1 MPSKYSYYRTRTEI
15 AAQILQ
21 AANDHNE
28 ITKTKIIYSAFLS
41 YKQLQR
47 YLPPLIQNGLLE
59 YLEATHTYRTTEKG
73 LKFLKIYEM
82 KKMEKELVAEMK
94 LPERQNNKYE
104 YNNGPQ
110 WAAHYF
116 LTFF

>member
-1 MPSKYSYYRTRTEI
+1 MRNFASMPSKYSYYRTRTEI

-28 ITKTKIIYSAFLS
+28 ITKTKIIYNAFLS
-41 YKQLQR
+41 HKQLQE

-59 YLEATHTYRTTEKG
+59 CLEGTKSYKITEKG
-73 LKFLKIYEM
+73 LKFLKIYE
-82 KKMEKELVAEMK
+82 KIEELVAEMK

-104 YNNGPQ
+104 YNNGLDGPPTV
-110 WAAHYF
+110 F
-116 LTFF
+116 

>member
-28 ITKTKIIYSAFLS
+28 ITKTKIIIYSAFLS
-41 YKQLQR
+41 HKQLQE
-47 YLPPLIQNGLLE
+47 YLPLLVQNGLLE

-94 LPERQNNKYE
+94 LPERQNNK
-104 YNNGPQ
+104 
-110 WAAHYF
+110 
-116 LTFF
+116 

>member
-21 AANDHNE
+21 AASDYNE
-28 ITKTKIIYSAFLS
+28 ITKTKIMYVAYLS

-47 YLPPLIQNGLLE
+47 YLPLLVQDELLE

-82 KKMEKELVAEMK
+82 KKMEEELVAEMK
-94 LPERQNNKYE
+94 LPERQNNK
-104 YNNGPQ
+104 
-110 WAAHYF
+110 WI
-116 LTFF
+116 

>member
-1 MPSKYSYYRTRTEI
+1 MPSRYSYYRTRTEI

-28 ITKTKIIYSAFLS
+28 ITKTKIMYVAYLS

-47 YLPPLIQNGLLE
+47 YLPLLIQDELLE

-82 KKMEKELVAEMK
+82 KKMEEEPVAEMK
-94 LPERQNNKYE
+94 LTGMQINK
-104 YNNGPQ
+104 
-110 WAAHYF
+110 
-116 LTFF
+116 